1 MNLKTEGMKDKIY
14 AIQSYRGEEPRDIK
28 EDGKSAE
35 VARICK
41 EIVKQQLYSIFVAIF
56 LNFRL
61 LTFLHVKQVTHSL
74 PGRIF
79 LSREVK

>member
-74 PGRIF
+74 PGGIF